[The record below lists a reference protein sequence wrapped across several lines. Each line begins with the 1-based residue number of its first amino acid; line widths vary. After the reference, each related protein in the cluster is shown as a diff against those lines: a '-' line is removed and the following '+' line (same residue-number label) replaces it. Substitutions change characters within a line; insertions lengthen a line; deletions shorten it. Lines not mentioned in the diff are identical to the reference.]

1 MFVNFIIKGRL
12 GNAIFRYMA
21 CSIMCIKYNY
31 TYCINNNQQYNCSDE
46 EFYDINNK
54 SPPHL
59 DYSSMKLKSINMT
72 EYYQH
77 DTIYKYYKK
86 EIINFIKKNQD
97 HVVFSDGINAGD
109 NHCETFKMIDIITT
123 PQSFSKI
130 YKNVLHVRLE
140 DFVKHNL
147 YIPCERL
154 IQLLE
159 NNIVIDSL
167 CIVCKRPTTEFE
179 LNYLKTIKIFL
190 EKKNITVHFE
200 HNDTLTDYYIM
211 KTAETLICSKS
222 TLSWCA
228 AFFSE
233 NIKTCYFPDYIEQPK
248 IMTCK
253 APIDNTTLY

>member
-46 EFYDINNK
+46 EFYDIANN
-54 SPPHL
+54 L
-59 DYSSMKLKSINMT
+59 ILCQTANLNYSSMKLKSINMT

-86 EIINFIKKNQD
+86 EIINFIKKNKD
-97 HVVFSDGINAGD
+97 HVVLSDGINAGD

-140 DFVKHNL
+140 DFVQHNL
-147 YIPCERL
+147 YIPCERI

-179 LNYLKTIKIFL
+179 LNYLKTMLFI
-190 EKKNITVHFE
+190 
-200 HNDTLTDYYIM
+200 
-211 KTAETLICSKS
+211 
-222 TLSWCA
+222 
-228 AFFSE
+228 
-233 NIKTCYFPDYIEQPK
+233 
-248 IMTCK
+248 
-253 APIDNTTLY
+253 

>member
-1 MFVNFIIKGRL
+1 
-12 GNAIFRYMA
+12 MA

-46 EFYDINNK
+46 EFYDIANN
-54 SPPHL
+54 L
-59 DYSSMKLKSINMT
+59 ILCQTANLNYSSMKLKSINMT

-86 EIINFIKKNQD
+86 EIINFIKKNKD
-97 HVVFSDGINAGD
+97 HVVLSDGINAGD

-140 DFVKHNL
+140 DFVQHNL
-147 YIPCERL
+147 YIPCERI

-179 LNYLKTIKIFL
+179 LNYLKTMLFI
-190 EKKNITVHFE
+190 
-200 HNDTLTDYYIM
+200 
-211 KTAETLICSKS
+211 
-222 TLSWCA
+222 
-228 AFFSE
+228 
-233 NIKTCYFPDYIEQPK
+233 
-248 IMTCK
+248 
-253 APIDNTTLY
+253 